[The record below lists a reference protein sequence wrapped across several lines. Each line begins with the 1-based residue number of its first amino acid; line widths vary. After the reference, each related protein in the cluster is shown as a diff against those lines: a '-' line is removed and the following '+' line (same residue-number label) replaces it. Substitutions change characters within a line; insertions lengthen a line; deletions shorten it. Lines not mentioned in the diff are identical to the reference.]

1 MTNSPFLYQYP
12 DPLPPLY
19 PHPVSKGGM
28 GGDLAGNYWANRGFW
43 RLPLWQT
50 EFGPSIQHRPDVT
63 GAKRYTQGR
72 SDLRGL
78 LLLGCCGFL
87 KANPR

>member
-1 MTNSPFLYQYP
+1 MTDSPFLYRYP
-12 DPLPPLY
+12 VLLPLLY
-19 PHPVSKGGM
+19 PYPVAKGGM

-63 GAKRYTQGR
+63 GAKRHTQGR
-72 SDLRGL
+72 GSLRGL

-87 KANPR
+87 KARTG

>member
-1 MTNSPFLYQYP
+1 MSNSPFLYQYP
-12 DPLPPLY
+12 DLLPPLY
-19 PHPVSKGGM
+19 PHLVAKGGM
-28 GGDLAGNYWANRGFW
+28 GGDLAGNYWANRGLW

-72 SDLRGL
+72 SGLWGL

-87 KANPR
+87 KARTR

>member
-28 GGDLAGNYWANRGFW
+28 GGDLAGNYWANRGLW

-50 EFGPSIQHRPDVT
+50 EFGLSIQHRLDVT

-72 SDLRGL
+72 SGLWGL

-87 KANPR
+87 KARTR

>member
-19 PHPVSKGGM
+19 PHPVAKGGM
-28 GGDLAGNYWANRGFW
+28 GGDLAGNYWANRGSL

-50 EFGPSIQHRPDVT
+50 QFGLGVQCRADIT
-63 GAKRYTQGR
+63 EAICKTLGR
-72 SDLRGL
+72 SNLRGL
-78 LLLGCCGFL
+78 MLLGCCGFL
-87 KANPR
+87 KFRSR

>member
-12 DPLPPLY
+12 DPLPSLY
-19 PHPVSKGGM
+19 PHLVAKGGM
-28 GGDLAGNYWANRGFW
+28 GGDLASNYWANRGFW

-50 EFGPSIQHRPDVT
+50 EFGPSIQHWPDVT

-72 SDLRGL
+72 SGLWGL

-87 KANPR
+87 KARTR

>member
-12 DPLPPLY
+12 DLLPLLY
-19 PHPVSKGGM
+19 PHLVAKGGM
-28 GGDLAGNYWANRGFW
+28 GGDLAGNYWANRGLW

-72 SDLRGL
+72 SGLRGL

-87 KANPR
+87 KARTR